1 MDLLGNDDNEF
12 VAEAFTEEES
22 SKKSS
27 GRCWVNDLRGLG
39 NFFYYEHC
47 FRFMRNACKNF
58 RGPFQD
64 GSIFLPMAKMIHP
77 EKLDTIIRGCTTKE
91 IRENFE
97 ERRRSGRLGHTLL
110 GEYSEVLRLM
120 WSNPRSHTKFVA
132 DFDDWL
138 QYAIETVGK
147 WQEEKPDPVKDRFAE
162 ITKLFDLS
170 EKELE
175 LFILVSM
182 QANRVWPSEGL
193 DGPIRGDKS
202 SIVSALLGIS
212 EAEYLSLVKAKG
224 KLHRFGCLDKD
235 GDLQSE
241 VIPFLA
247 GVDEAPFINRFFK
260 KCTDE
265 VLPWPFFGS
274 LGKEHGEFLKQL
286 ISGRD
291 PGRGLNIIFYGE
303 PGTGKSSFAQALARE
318 LGSTAYS
325 ITHLCQNPHSGI
337 SRNFRFAA
345 VQLCN
350 NQVEAEKSVIII
362 DEADEMLEGGRG
374 NFLSMFREDTA
385 AGTDKGL
392 LNDLLDT
399 VKTPCIWIT
408 NSSPELLDPSNLRRF
423 DYSIKFKKLTLE
435 QRLAIWNNAVCKF
448 ELNDVVATSVITR
461 LAGKYEV
468 SAGGITLAA
477 QNLSAMLKS
486 KTATAEDAEAVL
498 EKILKP
504 HCKLLRIDTASK
516 EKNAVSSD
524 YSLEGL
530 NIKGSMKLEQIV
542 TAIKRFQGE
551 QKSQNAKVLDRPRMN
566 ILLSGMPGT
575 GKTEFVKYLGGTLGM
590 RVVTRMGSDLLDKY
604 VGGTEKN
611 IRQAFKQAAAER
623 AILFLD
629 EIDGIIQSRERAER
643 SWEVTQVNELLHRM
657 ESFEGVLIGA
667 TNFANNL
674 DPATLRRFTFK
685 LEFDCLDDAGKE
697 LFFKRMFGSF
707 NLPALSSAQEKR
719 LRHIPVLTPG
729 DFRTVRQG
737 LYYLGEEVTTEQ
749 LLEGLERE
757 SAMKAKGRP
766 SRRIGF

>member
-1 MDLLGNDDNEF
+1 MDCLDNNDDEF
-12 VAEAFTEEES
+12 VAEAFVDETGS
-22 SKKSS
+22 MMS
-27 GRCWVNDLRGLG
+27 GGQHWVNDIRSLG
-39 NFFYYEHC
+39 NFFYYENC
-47 FRFMRNACKNF
+47 FRFMRNACRDF
-58 RGPFQD
+58 RGPFHEGD
-64 GSIFLPMAKMIHP
+64 IFLPMAKMIHP
-77 EKLDTIIRGCTTKE
+77 NKMRKIFLACTTDEMRASIVEK
-91 IRENFE
+91 RQ
-97 ERRRSGRLGHTLL
+97 SGRLGHSFLSEYTEAMRLL
-110 GEYSEVLRLM
+110 
-120 WSNPRSHTKFVA
+120 WSNPKSHNKFVA
-132 DFDDWL
+132 AVDEWL
-138 QYAIETVGK
+138 QYSIGILRA
-147 WQEEKPDPVKDRFAE
+147 WQQEKPDPVKARFVE
-162 ITKLFDLS
+162 IVKLFDLS
-170 EKELE
+170 DKEQD
-175 LFILVSM
+175 LFILVAM
-182 QANRVWPSEGL
+182 LANRVWPSEEL
-193 DGPIRGDKS
+193 NGPMRGDKIS
-202 SIVSALLGIS
+202 RVSTLLGIT
-212 EAEYLSLVKAKG
+212 ETEYLSMVKTKG
-224 KLHRFGCLDKD
+224 KLHRFGCLDND

-247 GVDEAPFINRFFK
+247 GVDESPFINRFFK

-265 VLPWPFFGS
+265 VLPWSFFGS
-274 LGKEHGEFLKQL
+274 LGEQHGTFLKQL

-291 PGRGLNIIFYGE
+291 PGRGLNILLYGE
-303 PGTGKSSFAQALARE
+303 PGTGKTSFAEALAKE
-318 LGSTAYS
+318 LGAAAYS
-325 ITHLCQNPHSGI
+325 IAHSFQNQRSEI
-337 SRNFRFAA
+337 VRNFRFAA
-345 VQLCN
+345 VQICN
-350 NQVEAEKSVIII
+350 SQVEAEKSVIIV

-374 NFLSMFREDTA
+374 NPLSMFGEDA
-385 AGTDKGL
+385 PAGKDKGL
-392 LNDLLDT
+392 LNDVLDT

-408 NSSPELLDPSNLRRF
+408 NSDSALLDPSNRRRF
-423 DYSIKFKKLTLE
+423 DYSIKFKKLTFE
-435 QRLAIWNNAVCKF
+435 QRLAIWNNALCKF
-448 ELNDVVATSVITR
+448 GLTDVVAASVITR

-486 KTATAEDAEAVL
+486 KTVTAGDAEAVL

-504 HCKLLRIDTASK
+504 HCKLLHIDTASK
-516 EKNAVSSD
+516 EKNAVSTD

-530 NIKGSMKLEQIV
+530 NIKGSMKLEKIV
-542 TAIKRFQGE
+542 TAIKRFQHE
-551 QKSQNAKVLDRPRMN
+551 QKTEHAKVLDRPRMN

-575 GKTEFVKYLGGTLGM
+575 GKTEFVKYLGSTLDM

-707 NLPALSSAQEKR
+707 NLPGLSSAQEKR

-757 SAMKAKGRP
+757 SAMKSQGRA
-766 SRRIGF
+766 SRSIGF